1 MKLNELKDNPGA
13 KKARTR
19 VGRGEGS
26 GKGKT
31 CGSGQKGQKARTG
44 VSLNGYEGG
53 QNPLYQ
59 RLPKRGFS
67 NVMFR
72 KRYTELNLGQ
82 IQAAVDAKTF
92 DPAKTVSRQSLIDA
106 GLLKKNAKDL
116 KLLGKGDLKTPL
128 NFEVSKASKTAL
140 DAVEKLNGKIKIL

>member
-1 MKLNELKDNPGA
+1 MKLNEINDNPGS
-13 KKARTR
+13 KKKRTR

-31 CGSGQKGQKARTG
+31 CGSGHKGQKARTG

-67 NVMFR
+67 NALFTSH
-72 KRYTELNLGQ
+72 YTELNLGQ
-82 IQAAVDAKTF
+82 VQSAIDAK
-92 DPAKTVSRQSLIDA
+92 KIDA
-106 GLLKKNAKDL
+106 SQIVSHKSLVQAGLIKKTAPYI
-116 KLLGKGDLKTPL
+116 KLLSKGALKVAVS
-128 NFEVSKASKTAL
+128 FEVAKASKKAIEI
-140 DAVEKLNGKIKIL
+140 VSGLNGKVTLL